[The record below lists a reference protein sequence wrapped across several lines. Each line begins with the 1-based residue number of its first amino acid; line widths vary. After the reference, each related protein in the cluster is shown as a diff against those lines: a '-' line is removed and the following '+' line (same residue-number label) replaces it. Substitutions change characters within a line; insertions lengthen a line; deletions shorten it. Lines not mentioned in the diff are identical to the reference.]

1 MYGNG
6 AVLGYEYRM
15 HDTRIGRF
23 WSVDPLSAKFPWNS
37 PYAFAE
43 NSPVGFIEME
53 GLEKLIAISMG
64 EDVKYRPL
72 FLQSHNQE
80 VETYNIKNSV
90 NAMGVLTDILIKS
103 TAEDENGIGFLAI
116 FSHGTENNI
125 FAIGNFGNGI
135 SSNDLNVLSPL
146 IEDNS
151 VRFYNG
157 SIIYLGGCNTG
168 KMGDIINDAG
178 ETEYAVFAQKFADIT
193 GASVIAADDR
203 ITPVTEKKDGSMMK
217 YSTAYPQQNSFM
229 LFQKDK
235 APVPLGGVVDVID
248 YLKQIE
254 TLKQTPNNIE
264 VDENGPTK

>member
-1 MYGNG
+1 M
-6 AVLGYEYRM
+6 GYEFRQY
-15 HDTRIGRF
+15 DARIGRF
-23 WSVDPLSAKFPWNS
+23 WSVDPLAGKFPWNS

-43 NSPVGFIEME
+43 NTPVGFIEME
-53 GLEKLIAISMG
+53 GLEKLLAISMG

-72 FLQSHNQE
+72 FLKSHNQE
-80 VETYNIKNSV
+80 VETYNIKNTV
-90 NAMGVLTDILIKS
+90 NAMGVLTDILIKNTS
-103 TAEDENGIGFLAI
+103 EDDNGIGFLAI

-125 FAIGNFGNGI
+125 FAKGNFGNGI
-135 SSNDLNVLSPL
+135 SSNDLNLLSPL

-178 ETEYAVFAQKFADIT
+178 ETEYVVLAQKFADIT
-193 GASVIAADDR
+193 GASVIVADDR
-203 ITPVTEKKDGSMMK
+203 ITPVTEKKDGSIMK

-235 APVPLGGVVDVID
+235 APIQLGGVVDVID

-254 TLKQTPNNIE
+254 TLKQAL
-264 VDENGPTK
+264 